1 MKIEVLVAALE
12 KNPEELAEKMNIRTD
27 CLIVNQC
34 DRNGFDEFSRNGHT
48 VRVLSMTD
56 RGVGISR
63 NAAIDNSKGDI
74 LLFSDQD
81 IVYNDDYES
90 VIEEEFN
97 LNPGADMLV
106 FNIGIDESRKTFEN
120 TDRNRVHFFNS
131 GRYGAVSFAIK
142 KDALIKSG
150 IKFSLLFGGGAKY
163 SAGEDSLFIFELLK
177 KGVKIYKAIG
187 YLGKE
192 DSSESTWF
200 KGYNEKY
207 FFDRG
212 VLYDFLYGIMAKP
225 FAVRF
230 LKAHSN
236 TLLSEMSFN
245 EAYRI
250 MKSGIKQGRIEKE
263 RVS

>member
-120 TDRNRVHFFNS
+120 TDRNRVHFVNS
-131 GRYGAVSFAIK
+131 GRYGAVSLAHK
-142 KDALIKSG
+142 KDA
-150 IKFSLLFGGGAKY
+150 
-163 SAGEDSLFIFELLK
+163 
-177 KGVKIYKAIG
+177 
-187 YLGKE
+187 
-192 DSSESTWF
+192 
-200 KGYNEKY
+200 
-207 FFDRG
+207 
-212 VLYDFLYGIMAKP
+212 
-225 FAVRF
+225 
-230 LKAHSN
+230 
-236 TLLSEMSFN
+236 
-245 EAYRI
+245 
-250 MKSGIKQGRIEKE
+250 
-263 RVS
+263 

>member
-106 FNIGIDESRKTFEN
+106 FNIGIDESRKSPTESH
-120 TDRNRVHFFNS
+120 R
-131 GRYGAVSFAIK
+131 
-142 KDALIKSG
+142 
-150 IKFSLLFGGGAKY
+150 GG
-163 SAGEDSLFIFELLK
+163 
-177 KGVKIYKAIG
+177 
-187 YLGKE
+187 
-192 DSSESTWF
+192 
-200 KGYNEKY
+200 
-207 FFDRG
+207 
-212 VLYDFLYGIMAKP
+212 
-225 FAVRF
+225 
-230 LKAHSN
+230 
-236 TLLSEMSFN
+236 
-245 EAYRI
+245 
-250 MKSGIKQGRIEKE
+250 
-263 RVS
+263 